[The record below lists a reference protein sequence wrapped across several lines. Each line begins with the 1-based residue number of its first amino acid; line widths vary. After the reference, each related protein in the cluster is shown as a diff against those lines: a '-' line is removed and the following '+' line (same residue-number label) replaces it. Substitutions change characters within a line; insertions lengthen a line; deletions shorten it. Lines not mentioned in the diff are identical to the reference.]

1 MYDFITVEVASTPIV
16 RLFWEYAS
24 SQLADIPGLT
34 IESLLRSLAWCSDA
48 DVQPEPDGV
57 TADEWQ
63 RVTNEI
69 DAAIKALVEA

>member
-1 MYDFITVEVASTPIV
+1 MVEVASTPIA
-16 RLFWEYAS
+16 RLFWKYAP

-48 DVQPEPDGV
+48 DAQPEPDGV
-57 TADEWQ
+57 TVDEWQ
-63 RVTNEI
+63 PVTSEL